1 MSAQSLTAAA
11 GSLRHFNR
19 FYTAQL
25 GILDRDLLGS
35 GRSLSE
41 ARVLYELAT
50 REGLT
55 AGDLTRSL
63 GLDPGYLSRMLA
75 AFEKEGLLERRR
87 SAEDGRV
94 SHLVLTAEGRTVYA
108 GLDRLSQAAAE
119 SLVARLGSEEREEVL
134 AALRLIEAQL
144 TSDPAP
150 GEIMLRPHRV
160 GDMGWIVHRQAV
172 LYAREYGWD
181 SDYEALI
188 ADIAGRFLRD
198 FKPDRER
205 CFVAERAGEI
215 VGSVF
220 AVEQSRD
227 VAKLRLLYVEPS
239 ARGQGVGRR
248 LVDACID
255 FAREKAYAR
264 LDLWTNDILIAAR
277 GIYESTGF
285 KLIGEERHRSFG
297 HDLVGQTWS
306 LDLTQARAATP
317 AQAAGDRPDR
327 GRDGRA
333 D

>member
-11 GSLRHFNR
+11 GALRHFNR

-50 REGLT
+50 RERLT

-75 AFEKEGLLERRR
+75 AFEKEGLVERRR
-87 SAEDGRV
+87 SPEDGRV
-94 SHLVLTAEGRTVYA
+94 SHLVITAAGRAVYA

-119 SLVARLGSEEREEVL
+119 SLVARLGGEEREEVL
-134 AALRLIEAQL
+134 AALRVIEAKL

-150 GEIMLRPHRV
+150 GEIVLRPHRV

-181 SDYEALI
+181 SGYEALI

-198 FKPDRER
+198 FKPGRET

-220 AVEQSRD
+220 AVEESRD

-248 LVDACID
+248 LVDACIN
-255 FAREKAYAR
+255 FARQKAYAR
-264 LDLWTNDILIAAR
+264 LDLWTNDILTAAR
-277 GIYESTGF
+277 AIYESAGF
-285 KLIGEERHRSFG
+285 ELIGEERHRSFG

-306 LDLTQARAATP
+306 LDLSQTRAAPLAP
-317 AQAAGDRPDR
+317 ASGDRPDR

>member
-11 GSLRHFNR
+11 EAVRHFNR
-19 FYTAQL
+19 FYTAQI

-50 REGLT
+50 REALT
-55 AGDLTRSL
+55 AGDLARSL

-75 AFEKEGLLERRR
+75 GFEKEGLLKRRR

-94 SHLVLTAEGRTVYA
+94 SHLAFTAKGRVLYAE
-108 GLDRLSQAAAE
+108 LDRLSQAAAE
-119 SLVARLGSEEREEVL
+119 ALVSRLPGGGRDEMLS
-134 AALRLIEAQL
+134 ALRLVEARL
-144 TSDPAP
+144 ASETRPSD
-150 GEIMLRPHRV
+150 IVLRPHRV

-172 LYAREYGWD
+172 LYAQEYGWD
-181 SDYEALI
+181 GGYEALI
-188 ADIAGRFLRD
+188 VEIVGRFLRE

-220 AVEQSRD
+220 VVEDGSN

-239 ARGQGVGRR
+239 ARGHGVGQK
-248 LVDACID
+248 LVDECIA
-255 FAREKAYAR
+255 FARAKGYVR
-264 LDLWTNDILIAAR
+264 LDLWTNDILTAAR
-277 GIYESTGF
+277 RIYQKAGF
-285 KLIGEERHRSFG
+285 ELIGEERHHSFG

-306 LDLTQARAATP
+306 LDLLRDP
-317 AQAAGDRPDR
+317 AQRTL
-327 GRDGRA
+327 
-333 D
+333 